1 MKSVSAPPHSP
12 EGVAG
17 AEAAMKER
25 AEELY
30 DYLVHLV
37 RSEHIPPAQ
46 GKNGGIV
53 LVGWSLGTT
62 HISSLLANVGDFDV
76 GDIRLSDYIQR
87 VVFYGT

>member
-1 MKSVSAPPHSP
+1 MKD
-12 EGVAG
+12 
-17 AEAAMKER
+17 R

-37 RSEHIPPAQ
+37 QSEHIPPAQ

-62 HISSLLANVGDFDV
+62 HISSLLANVGDFAV
-76 GDIRLSDYIQR
+76 GDVRLSDYIQR